1 MKSVSLSGSLRGN
14 VGKKDAKK
22 QRREGN
28 VPCVMYGGK
37 DQIHFAASEKILS
50 KLLHTPE
57 AHIIKLT
64 VDGKEYDTIMQDVQ
78 YHPVTDRLLHVDLL
92 QILPGKPVTIAVPV
106 KLSGTAP
113 GVLRGGKLI
122 KKLRKLK
129 ISALSENLPDDMTVS
144 IEGLEIGDSV
154 KVSQLTLENVTF
166 LDAPSTVIVGVRTA
180 RAVVEEVAP
189 GAEGAAPEGTAAEGE
204 KKEEGK

>member
-1 MKSVSLSGSLRGN
+1 
-14 VGKKDAKK
+14 
-22 QRREGN
+22 
-28 VPCVMYGGK
+28 
-37 DQIHFAASEKILS
+37 
-50 KLLHTPE
+50 
-57 AHIIKLT
+57 
-64 VDGKEYDTIMQDVQ
+64 MQDMQ

-92 QILPGKPVTIAVPV
+92 QILPGKPITIGVPV

-129 ISALSENLPDDMTVS
+129 ISALAENLPDDVTVS

-154 KVSQLTLENVTF
+154 KVSQLTLENILF
-166 LDAPSTVIVGVRTA
+166 LDSPNTVIVGVRTA
-180 RAVVEEVAP
+180 RVLVEEVVP
-189 GAEGAAPEGTAAEGE
+189 GAEGAVAEGAEGEE